1 MPQQRAP
8 KRPPED
14 AYEVL
19 ALTPRICVSDA
30 LEAFEWYE
38 KVFGARVIDRT
49 DNPDGR
55 VWHTVLAI
63 GAARVI
69 ISDEFPET
77 NTIAPTTVGASL
89 GALHLYVRDV
99 DGLARRAY
107 DAGAQPAV
115 RKEDEPFGLA
125 EVDPSVPQDFWWGD
139 RYVLIEDPFGIRW
152 ELAKAR
158 QTTEKR
164 KENERQYFQAAQSQ
178 LTAQSAIQTADRWN
192 QEHPRFN
199 RPNVPPRNGGE
210 SPRFAWDTTRAT
222 PDTGGTPGF
231 LWDTEES

>member
-1 MPQQRAP
+1 MQQPAT
-8 KRPPED
+8 KSAPED
-14 AYEVL
+14 AYQVL

-30 LEAFEWYE
+30 VEAFDWYE

-55 VWHTVLAI
+55 VWHAVLAI
-63 GAARVI
+63 GAARII

-99 DGLARRAY
+99 DGVAQRAY
-107 DAGAQPAV
+107 EAGAQPAV
-115 RKEDEPFGLA
+115 RKEDEPFGLR

-164 KENERQYFQAAQSQ
+164 RDNERQFFQAARSQ
-178 LTAQSAIQTADRWN
+178 LTPENARRTADKWD
-192 QEHPRFN
+192 QEHPKFN
-199 RPNVPPRNGGE
+199 RPNVPPRDGGE
-210 SPRFAWDTTRAT
+210 SPRFRWDTTRAAA
-222 PDTGGTPGF
+222 GRPG
-231 LWDTEES
+231 LRWDTSE